1 MENINMGLGRMIR
14 FPSTESNTVLA
25 NSFNIMDTATS
36 SKNERQCRATPRQR
50 RVI

>member
-1 MENINMGLGRMIR
+1 MENINMGLARRIQ
-14 FPSTESNTVLA
+14 FPSTESNTILA

-36 SKNERQCRATPRQR
+36 SKNERQCRATPLQI